1 MASGDLHARRSDM
14 DHREYIERYISSD
27 CAVEPNPK
35 ERMAILEH
43 LASCPECAEQSARER
58 GIKSILQAKVPIV
71 PAPDSLRMKI
81 AAALDNEDASE
92 RARRSSVFRPAMV
105 FRPAIWTTAAVMAAA
120 AILLVVILRVRQTS
134 VPAFDEAITSY
145 RQSERNFTPAIGT
158 NSNEGLA
165 VALINEFGVA
175 PVWDFSSLGLSPVG
189 GRIAH
194 AADGKATAYSM
205 YQGQRGSLLCIVER
219 NDNFHFPPSGQI
231 VKGIHI
237 YQYDGYSIA
246 VTNRYSVFCI
256 MVTRLPVTDLARAFN
271 RLPV

>member
-1 MASGDLHARRSDM
+1 M

-35 ERMAILEH
+35 ERMAISEH
-43 LASCPECAEQSARER
+43 LASCPECAEQLARER
-58 GIKSILQAKVPIV
+58 AIKSILQTKVPIV

-92 RARRSSVFRPAMV
+92 RARRASV

-205 YQGQRGSLLCIVER
+205 YQGQRGSLLCIIDR
-219 NDNFHFPPSGQI
+219 NDNFHFPSRGQV

-237 YQYDGYSIA
+237 YRYDGYSIA